1 MKIGL
6 TYDLKEKIS
15 LGHGYP
21 EDALEEYD
29 SPETV
34 NGISA
39 VLESLGHTVVRLGGG
54 IEFLENVQKNRVDI
68 VFNIAEGLGNYRGR
82 EAQVPSVLEMLDIPY
97 VGSDP
102 LCLAVSLDKP
112 LTKKIIKSTGIPTPD
127 WRVIRNLHEL
137 HKIDWQHFNFPGFVK
152 PSQEGSSK
160 GVRLNSRVDTSRQA
174 VEMIER
180 LLNDYRQPV
189 MIEEYIGGEE
199 ITVGITGN
207 SSAEVLGIMRVLPRK
222 QTGDFVY
229 SLEVKRDWEN
239 LVTYECP
246 AQVSSQ
252 VAQKIEE
259 YSLKIFGELGCRDFA
274 RVDFKVNRNG
284 VPYFLEINPLAGLN
298 PRSSDLPIMAGLLD
312 IPYKV
317 LIEKIFNAAL
327 DRYPNCIALK

>member
-1 MKIGL
+1 MNIGL
-6 TYDLKEKIS
+6 AFDLKDKI
-15 LGHGYP
+15 LPGHGSP

-39 VLESLGHTVVRLGGG
+39 VLESLGHSVTRLGGG
-54 IEFLENVQKNRVDI
+54 IEFMDNVRKSGVDI
-68 VFNIAEGLGNYRGR
+68 VFNIAEGLGNYRSR
-82 EAQVPSVLEMLDIPY
+82 EAQVPSILEMLDIPY

-112 LTKKIIKSTGIPTPD
+112 LTKKIVNSIGIPTPE
-127 WRVIRNLHEL
+127 WHVISNRHDL
-137 HKIDWQHFNFPGFVK
+137 HKIDWNDFNFPGFVK
-152 PSQEGSSK
+152 PAREGSSK

-174 VEMIER
+174 AEMIEK
-180 LLNDYRQPV
+180 LLNDYKQPV
-189 MIEEYIGGEE
+189 MIEEYVGGEE

-207 SSAEVLGIMRVLPRK
+207 FPAEVLGIMRVLPRK

-246 AQVSSQ
+246 AQVPSQ

-298 PRSSDLPIMAGLLD
+298 PKSSDLPIMAGLLD

-317 LIEKIFNAAL
+317 LIEKIFTAAL
-327 DRYPNCIALK
+327 DRYPNCVTLK

>member
-6 TYDLKEKIS
+6 TYDLKEAIKP
-15 LGHGYP
+15 GHGLP
-21 EDALEEYD
+21 DDALEEYD

-34 NGISA
+34 NGISS
-39 VLESLGHTVVRLGGG
+39 VLESLGHSVVRLGGG
-54 IEFLENVQKNRVDI
+54 VEFLDNVRKSGVDI
-68 VFNIAEGLGNYRGR
+68 VFNISEGLGNYRSR

-102 LCLAVSLDKP
+102 LCLAVSLDKS
-112 LTKKIIKSTGIPTPD
+112 LTKKIIKTLGIPTPD
-127 WRVIRNLHEL
+127 WRVIHNQHEL
-137 HKIDWQHFNFPGFVK
+137 RKIDWQAFSFPGFVK
-152 PSQEGSSK
+152 PAQEGSSK

-174 VEMIER
+174 EELIEK
-180 LLNDYRQPV
+180 LLADYRQPV
-189 MIEEYIGGEE
+189 MIEEYVGGEE

-207 SSAEVLGIMRVLPRK
+207 QDAAVLGIMRVLPRK
-222 QTGDFVY
+222 GTGDFVY

-246 AQVSSQ
+246 AQLNSQ
-252 VAQKIEE
+252 VTQRITE

-298 PRSSDLPIMAGLLD
+298 PKSSDLPIMAGLLD

-327 DRYPNCIALK
+327 DRYPNCVILK